1 MKSSGSKRTV
11 TTPIGHVQRDR
22 PRKGHANEPATSL
35 TRLAAWTLQLDAHLE
50 PVFGRRDLDVSG
62 PDSHAC
68 LDSGGDDLSFE
79 EQLRE
84 APIPTVLAHPDDDA
98 SRTSPDALPGRLEP
112 TGDQL
117 AQLVRSRLLGS
128 LGRGPLDGFVP
139 VVGRTPD
146 DAQVWF
152 SRPRLFERQ
161 PEQLRAFL
169 LREEGA
175 RDAGLVLGAADAG
188 CAVGVG
194 GDGRGGGG
202 AKRLGGIG
210 RGAGRGRGE
219 KSGGAGSFKK

>member
-50 PVFGRRDLDVSG
+50 PVFGRRHLDVSG

-79 EQLRE
+79 EQLRD

-98 SRTSPDALPGRLEP
+98 SGTSPDAFPGRLEP

-128 LGRGPLDGFVP
+128 FGRGPLDGLVP

-175 RDAGLVLGAADAG
+175 RDAGLVLGAADG
-188 CAVGVG
+188 GRAVRV
-194 GDGRGGGG
+194 GGGG
-202 AKRLGGIG
+202 RVRAAAHALV
-210 RGAGRGRGE
+210 AGRWHWAR
-219 KSGGAGSFKK
+219 SRNPRSQMNPPA